1 MRTTQQ
7 KLDQEVYLM
16 QSTETKNWHPA
27 TLTFPRLMYFSDYH
41 EIEEVRDILST
52 LFNTRLECFELEDGE
67 VEQEKGLG
75 VKLFRHTGDYYV
87 GLFQPANCGHQ

>member
-1 MRTTQQ
+1 
-7 KLDQEVYLM
+7 M

-27 TLTFPRLMYFSDYH
+27 TLTFPMMMSFSDYH
-41 EIEEVRDILST
+41 EIEEMRDILST

-87 GLFQPANCGHQ
+87 GLFQPVSHDGRYRGVQ

>member
-1 MRTTQQ
+1 MP
-7 KLDQEVYLM
+7 L
-16 QSTETKNWHPA
+16 TETKNWHPA
-27 TLTFPRLMYFSDYH
+27 TLTFPMMMSFSDYH
-41 EIEEVRDILST
+41 EIEQMRDILSI
-52 LFNTRLECFELEDGE
+52 LFNLRLEYFELGDGD

>member
-1 MRTTQQ
+1 METTQQ

-16 QSTETKNWHPA
+16 QPTETKNWHPA
-27 TLTFPRLMYFSDYH
+27 TLTFPMMMSFSDYH
-41 EIEEVRDILST
+41 EIEQMRDILSI
-52 LFNTRLECFELEDGE
+52 LLNLRLECFELGDGD